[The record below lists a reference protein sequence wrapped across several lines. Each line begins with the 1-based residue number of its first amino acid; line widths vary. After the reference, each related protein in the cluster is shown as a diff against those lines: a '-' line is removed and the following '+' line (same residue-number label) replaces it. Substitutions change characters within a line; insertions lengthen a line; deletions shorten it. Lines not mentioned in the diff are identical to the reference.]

1 MESTNRRLM
10 WHGMC
15 LFLLGL
21 PDSPLTASYGR
32 PCDMY
37 HSFVPLPQ
45 SSLDSLQMFIRPSW
59 DCPVLMLLVLAA
71 APAVLCASYL
81 AQNTQSHS
89 CCPSDKAP
97 VNTSVRTCCIDSP
110 AVTTQSVD
118 VPAPTV
124 AVASTLAFVPTPVT
138 VSFESAA
145 VADLGHLA
153 AVL

>member
-1 MESTNRRLM
+1 
-10 WHGMC
+10 
-15 LFLLGL
+15 
-21 PDSPLTASYGR
+21 
-32 PCDMY
+32 MY

-45 SSLDSLQMFIRPSW
+45 SSLDLRQMFIRAKFGIAA
-59 DCPVLMLLVLAA
+59 VLMLLVLAA

-89 CCPSDKAP
+89 CCPSNKAP

-145 VADLGHLA
+145 VADLDTSPPSCSSILRI
-153 AVL
+153 